1 MAQGCTKLAV
11 LTQAIAV
18 NSIKV
23 TEGILEKKMRKQ
35 LKEDLGLLK
44 DILEQSSLKAK

>member
-1 MAQGCTKLAV
+1 MTKGCTKIAV
-11 LTQAIAV
+11 LIQAIAV

-35 LKEDLGLLK
+35 LKEDLALLK
-44 DILEQSSLKAK
+44 DVLEQSSAKKR